1 MVCLRICLI
10 MIMIHDSMM
19 NIITCTCW
27 LNLPLL
33 LRLSP
38 FVLWKG
44 LHLVGKWQLHRSGSI
59 ACLYHMRSLSC
70 VAFEKIRLTENC
82 NRSPY
87 FRSSQEFLLWILT
100 KTFVNQLGAWNTRN
114 QLSRGQDWRKYRRRK
129 AHIMSS
135 PRSGMP
141 KLNSHK
147 PCYDDRI
154 WQIHDTNPFF
164 ASCFNVDSIRSL
176 MKQTQKLWFF

>member
-1 MVCLRICLI
+1 
-10 MIMIHDSMM
+10 MIHDEY
-19 NIITCTCW
+19 NDTCSRL

-44 LHLVGKWQLHRSGSI
+44 LHLVGKWQLHWWGSI
-59 ACLYHMRSLSC
+59 ACLYHIRSWSC
-70 VAFEKIRLTENC
+70 VAFEKIRFTDFYC

-87 FRSSQEFLLWILT
+87 FRSSQEWPKLLSIYATGLDT
-100 KTFVNQLGAWNTRN
+100 KS
-114 QLSRGQDWRKYRRRK
+114 QLSLGQDWRKYRRRK

-135 PRSGMP
+135 PRSDMP

-147 PCYDDRI
+147 PCYDRI
-154 WQIHDTNPFF
+154 WQIPFLHP
-164 ASCFNVDSIRSL
+164 AL
-176 MKQTQKLWFF
+176 MLIPFEVWLKQTQNFIFF